1 MIHRPGSE
9 SPSGGRGGGGAGGA
23 AAGGRCGAA
32 GGGPGLDGPGVGVQA
47 GKAPVEMT
55 PRNVDPSQIREYF
68 HSSTF
73 RLDVSSFSNNQDM

>member
-1 MIHRPGSE
+1 
-9 SPSGGRGGGGAGGA
+9 
-23 AAGGRCGAA
+23 
-32 GGGPGLDGPGVGVQA
+32 LDGPGVGVQA